1 MADLQ
6 DEVLMSLRRIIRAT
20 SLHSRQLGKDVG
32 LTTPQL
38 VVMRAIG
45 EQGLSTASQLARAVS
60 LSQATITTIIDRL
73 EAKQLVTRER
83 STEDRRRVQ
92 VQLTE
97 TGRQALQSAP
107 KPLQERFSAR
117 FVALPEWQQY
127 QIVAALKHVATMMDA
142 EELDAAPLLASSDDV
157 Y

>member
-6 DEVLMSLRRIIRAT
+6 DEVLMSLRRIMRAT

-127 QIVAALKHVATMMDA
+127 QIVAALKHVASMMDA
-142 EELDAAPLLASSDDV
+142 EDLDAAPLLASSDDV

>member
-1 MADLQ
+1 
-6 DEVLMSLRRIIRAT
+6 MSLRRIMRAT

-38 VVMRAIG
+38 VVIRAIG

-60 LSQATITTIIDRL
+60 LSQATITTILDRL

-83 STEDRRRVQ
+83 STQDRRRVQ

-97 TGRQALQSAP
+97 TGRHALQSAP

-127 QIVAALKHVATMMDA
+127 QIVTALKHVATMMDA